1 MVRFL
6 SSGPRGRGQ
15 IRRDAKAK
23 VSMETSRSDRLKD
36 RISNLKAALAA
47 KDKRLAELVM
57 TLENIQNIH
66 CQQDFQIQPNMH
78 RRAII
83 EECQGVLK

>member
-23 VSMETSRSDRLKD
+23 VKVSMETSRSDRLKD
-36 RISNLKAALAA
+36 RISNLKAALIARDEQILAVKKLQWHYEEIGFGGTA
-47 KDKRLAELVM
+47 K
-57 TLENIQNIH
+57 
-66 CQQDFQIQPNMH
+66 
-78 RRAII
+78 AI
-83 EECQGVLK
+83 EQALTKGGE